1 MKQIADFFQD
11 KNVASVLDVGTGS
24 GDFLKVLKAIFPESK
39 ITGVDPNTDALQKA
53 KEKYPEIIFLE
64 MGAEKLDF
72 PDHSFD
78 VATIS
83 MALHHLPNVQASL
96 KEMQRV
102 VKTGGFIIVSELF
115 SDHLN
120 PAQEVHKLFHHFRS
134 STDRLLGVSH
144 NETFKKNEIVEM
156 IQHSGIELLFH
167 FEWLKES
174 NPILTEKDLEMRV
187 HQMKEMLESVK
198 AFPEYKTLKPQI
210 EKFRRMAFKDGF
222 ESATRI
228 VVVGKVK

>member
-24 GDFLKVLKAIFPESK
+24 GDFLKVLKTIFPGSK

-53 KEKYPEIIFLE
+53 KEKFPDVIFAE

-78 VATIS
+78 VVTIS
-83 MALHHLPNVQASL
+83 MALHHLPHVQTSL

-102 VKTGGFIIVSELF
+102 VKPGGFIIVSELF

-144 NETFKKNEIVEM
+144 NETFNRNEIVEM
-156 IQHSGIELLFH
+156 IQDSGIQPLFH
-167 FEWLKES
+167 FDWLKE
-174 NPILTEKDLEMRV
+174 NNLILEEKDLEMRIN
-187 HQMKEMLESVK
+187 QLEEMLETVK
-198 AFPEYKTLKPQI
+198 AFPEYKTLKPLI
-210 EKFRRMAFKDGF
+210 VEFRERASKYGF
-222 ESATRI
+222 QPATR
-228 VVVGKVK
+228 VVVLGQVK